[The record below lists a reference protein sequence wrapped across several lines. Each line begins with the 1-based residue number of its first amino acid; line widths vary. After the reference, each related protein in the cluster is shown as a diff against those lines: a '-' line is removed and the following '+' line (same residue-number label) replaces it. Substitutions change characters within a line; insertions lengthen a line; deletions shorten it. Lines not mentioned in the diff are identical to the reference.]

1 MSAPIVLRD
10 YQRAAI
16 DATYAHWQ
24 DGAGKHPLIVAP
36 CGAGKSLMIGQFIK
50 EAMGYPGT
58 RVLMLCHKKELLE
71 QDEKAVR
78 QVWPEAP
85 TGFFS
90 SGLGRRDWDAPILF
104 AGIQTFAKQAH
115 KFDPFDLVII
125 DEAHLLPRSA
135 QTQYGHTVATLLS
148 MRPQTRFIGFTATPY
163 RLDSGLLHED
173 DGALFDGIAYDI
185 PLRKL
190 IDDGYLVEVVARGSE
205 FSADMTGVKRRMGE
219 FVLKDMA
226 EAFADVLE
234 PACAEIIER
243 GQDRRAWIVFCAS
256 IAHAEWVTAYMRGH
270 NISAAMITGSTP
282 KRERARLLDDFRAG
296 RIRCMVNVDVLTT
309 GFDAPIC
316 DMAALLRAT
325 DSAALYVQIVGRI
338 MRPHPG
344 KHDALLL
351 DYGDNVLRH
360 GPIDSI
366 EPRKPGKKEGQ
377 EAPTKECPEC
387 LLIVHASLRECPD
400 CGHEFPPPEPKIEP
414 RAYQAAVMAHQ
425 VEQQWVDVASAGYSL
440 HNKPGKPTS
449 VRIDYHT
456 PGLMGQRYSEWFM
469 PEHGGYATQKTA
481 VTVWRRYGFRC
492 PATAAELIELLA
504 DTPAPARIR
513 IKRDGKY
520 MRVNDVEFEEAQNE
534 TQAARA

>member
-16 DATYAHWQ
+16 DATYAYWK
-24 DGAGKHPLIVAP
+24 DGEGKHPLIVAP

-50 EAMGYPGT
+50 EAMQYPDT

-71 QDEKAVR
+71 QDERAVR
-78 QVWPEAP
+78 QVWKDAP

-90 SGLGRRDWDAPILF
+90 AGVGRRDWDAPILF
-104 AGIQTFAKQAH
+104 AGIQTFVNHVH
-115 KFDPFDLVII
+115 KFQPFDLVII
-125 DEAHLLPRSA
+125 DEAHLIPRSA
-135 QTQYGHTVATLLS
+135 QTQYGRTIQTLLQ
-148 MRPQTRFIGFTATPY
+148 MRPSTRFVGFTATPY
-163 RLDSGLLHED
+163 RLDSGLLHEG

-205 FSADMTGVKRRMGE
+205 SSADMTGVKRRMGE

-296 RIRCMVNVDVLTT
+296 QIRCMVNVDVLTT

-338 MRPHPG
+338 MRTHPG

-351 DYGDNVLRH
+351 DYGGNVMRH
-360 GPIDSI
+360 GPIDRITPSR
-366 EPRKPGKKEGQ
+366 PTEGDGD
-377 EAPTKECPEC
+377 APAKECPDC
-387 LLIVHASLRECPD
+387 MAIVHASLRECPD
-400 CGHEFPPPEPKIEP
+400 CGYEFPPPEPKVEP
-414 RAYQAAVMAHQ
+414 RAYQGAVMAHQ
-425 VEQQWVDVASAGYSL
+425 VEPQWVDVASVGYSL
-440 HNKPGKPTS
+440 HNKPGKPPS
-449 VRIDYHT
+449 VRINYYT
-456 PGLMGQRYSEWFM
+456 PGLISQCYSEWLL

-481 VTVWRRYGFRC
+481 VTVWGRYGFRC
-492 PATAAELIELLA
+492 PATAAELIELLE
-504 DTPAPARIR
+504 DTQAPARIR
-513 IKRDGKY
+513 IKQDGKY
-520 MRVNDVEFEEAQNE
+520 IRVLAVEFEEE
-534 TQAARA
+534 KHEDQAVRA